1 MSSFGLNTASTAKI
15 CAQTLGQGPNFFGH
29 LINLGEQLLL
39 IMCAAGIKGLRSG
52 VFIDTANRIYAAR
65 HN

>member
-29 LINLGEQLLL
+29 LINLWEQLLL
-39 IMCAAGIKGLRSG
+39 IMCAYKGVKKWCFYRCS
-52 VFIDTANRIYAAR
+52 
-65 HN
+65 